1 MWWQRCGTCLRW
13 PLRKRP
19 YGGDTVMASEFH
31 AVTKVGC
38 ARMTAAADRVP
49 VMTGVD
55 VVVNP
60 GPARQAKQSHCR
72 A

>member
-1 MWWQRCGTCLRW
+1 
-13 PLRKRP
+13 
-19 YGGDTVMASEFH
+19 MASEFH